1 MVICLRYR
9 YNSGENLEKIAKV
22 SNCKYKL
29 RKLSVGLVSVG
40 TMLTAT
46 TVMGNEVSQPTTT
59 EVTTSPVAIESSS
72 TSATASES
80 IMAEAQTPTT
90 TTKTAQLESA
100 KVESEQIS
108 EKTPKQQPTANSQQE
123 SSSSKVTPRSK
134 RSTDSLPGQPQL
146 MEVETITVDKE
157 KTERTIKDGTANN
170 SSSDKKLIKNRD
182 GEQREIAE
190 ITRQVKVGENQ
201 NEIEVTLTVTPKE
214 IDKGAEIII
223 LLDTSKKMSDEDF
236 NTAKENIKKIV
247 TTLTS
252 KSTDTSP
259 NYNSR
264 NSVRLISFY
273 RKINDPISLT
283 AENVDAELDK
293 IWQVAKQDWN
303 WGVDLQGAIHKARE
317 IFNKEK
323 NSGKR
328 QHIVLFSQGEATFS
342 FDVKD
347 KTKLDQEIVKDP
359 ITSSNILLPWFDRT
373 TNKANLVT
381 DGEKLLKMLESLG
394 FNRYQG
400 LLDGVASNGNTLLG
414 FGSALLGTNNPLDYV
429 TLADL
434 NTKNTTDF
442 NYSKRLG
449 EGYNH
454 RSYYKQEKES
464 IPLETTVKNA
474 IKKKLKE
481 IHQKSDQKWI
491 KLDSLGLNK
500 LPVAVLDIIGIKGN
514 AESAEEVFIDYVVDY
529 LFSKRNHVYY
539 NHNLSAQA
547 EAKMARDEGITF
559 YAFDVTDPNRIA
571 KETKSNSRSEAY
583 TEYLKKKEEEAK
595 ALYKKRNDEFDKYLK
610 AMSDQNTFFTD
621 VENSDKFKDILEK
634 VIVTETFEDKVTVA
648 DQWKK
653 PSQYKDNNGGKQ
665 TVKHTSSSS
674 GLFSTTKE
682 SLTWTISKEQ
692 MQKAFE
698 SGTPLTLSYKLNIDN
713 TKLKTALNKRRKKRS
728 TATDTNDSLTE
739 KIISNQIS
747 YQVNKKSANGQK
759 LDDVTLTYD
768 TKLVSI
774 PEITVEIEVPKLPE
788 KPLVEPMMPLQ
799 PAIPFVPETPNND
812 GLEISGGS
820 SEIDIVEDTDSGIE
834 SGAANGAISI
844 QENTDPLVEITVDTQ
859 PGMSGQSEIMTTIED
874 TKSEEADTI
883 IGGNVIDITEDSL
896 TDNQHTESVENS
908 TDHNQEIIED
918 TKPESDTIS
927 VGGQSDPIDI
937 TEDTLSN
944 LSGQSDNDATDDTI
958 IEDTRQTDV
967 IIGGQANS
975 VDMVEETQPGM
986 SGFNEATVVEEDTR
1000 PKLQF
1005 HFDNEEPTSAI
1016 NKAIS
1021 QTPVTRADNNLPQTG
1036 DKDTLEA
1043 FFTITA
1049 LTVIGAA
1056 GLLSKKDRKNQI
1068 D

>member
-1 MVICLRYR
+1 M
-9 YNSGENLEKIAKV
+9 EKIAKV

-80 IMAEAQTPTT
+80 TMAEAQTPTT

-108 EKTPKQQPTANSQQE
+108 EKTPKQQP

-273 RKINDPISLT
+273 RKINGPISLT

-400 LLDGVASNGNTLLG
+400 LLGGVASNGNTLLG

-583 TEYLKKKEEEAK
+583 TEYLKKKEEET
-595 ALYKKRNDEFDKYLK
+595 KKLAEERNKKFDAYLK
-610 AMSDQNTFFTD
+610 EMSDDKKFLESVND
-621 VENSDKFKDILEK
+621 KDKFKDILSELK
-634 VIVTETFEDKVTVA
+634 IIDKFDDKVTA
-648 DQWKK
+648 KKDSWKITGENDAIK
-653 PSQYKDNNGGKQ
+653 VS
-665 TVKHTSSSS
+665 HTSA
-674 GLFSTTKE
+674 STSWLGSTSE

-874 TKSEEADTI
+874 TKSEETDAI
-883 IGGNVIDITEDSL
+883 IGGNVIDITEDSI
-896 TDNQHTESVENS
+896 TDNQHTESGENS

-944 LSGQSDNDATDDTI
+944 LSGQSNNDATDDTI

-1005 HFDNEEPTSAI
+1005 HFDNEDPIPAI

-1056 GLLSKKDRKNQI
+1056 GLLSKRDRKNQI
-1068 D
+1068 N

>member
-1 MVICLRYR
+1 MVICLR

-80 IMAEAQTPTT
+80 TMAEAQTPTT

-108 EKTPKQQPTANSQQE
+108 EKTPKQQPTANSQQP

-273 RKINDPISLT
+273 RKINGPISLT

-583 TEYLKKKEEEAK
+583 TEYLKKKEEET
-595 ALYKKRNDEFDKYLK
+595 KKLAEERNKKFDAYLK
-610 AMSDQNTFFTD
+610 EMSDDKKFLESVND
-621 VENSDKFKDILEK
+621 KDKFKDILSELK
-634 VIVTETFEDKVTVA
+634 IIDKFDDKVTA
-648 DQWKK
+648 KKDSWKITGENDAIK
-653 PSQYKDNNGGKQ
+653 VS
-665 TVKHTSSSS
+665 HTSA
-674 GLFSTTKE
+674 STSWLGSTSE

-874 TKSEEADTI
+874 TKSEETDAI
-883 IGGNVIDITEDSL
+883 IGGNVIDITEDSI
-896 TDNQHTESVENS
+896 TDNQHTESGENS

-944 LSGQSDNDATDDTI
+944 LSGQSNNDATDDTI

-1005 HFDNEEPTSAI
+1005 HFDNEDPIPAI

-1056 GLLSKKDRKNQI
+1056 GLLSKRDRKNQI
-1068 D
+1068 N

>member
-1 MVICLRYR
+1 M
-9 YNSGENLEKIAKV
+9 EKIAKV

-80 IMAEAQTPTT
+80 TMAEAQTPTT

-108 EKTPKQQPTANSQQE
+108 EKTPKQQPTANSQQPTANSQQP

-273 RKINDPISLT
+273 RKINGPISLT

-400 LLDGVASNGNTLLG
+400 LLGGVASNGNTLLG

-583 TEYLKKKEEEAK
+583 TEYLKKKEEET
-595 ALYKKRNDEFDKYLK
+595 KKLAEERNKKFDAYLK
-610 AMSDQNTFFTD
+610 EMSDDKKFLESVND
-621 VENSDKFKDILEK
+621 KDKFKDILSELK
-634 VIVTETFEDKVTVA
+634 IIDKFDDKVTA
-648 DQWKK
+648 KKDSWKITGENDAIK
-653 PSQYKDNNGGKQ
+653 VS
-665 TVKHTSSSS
+665 HTSA
-674 GLFSTTKE
+674 STSWLGSTSE

-874 TKSEEADTI
+874 TKSEETDAI
-883 IGGNVIDITEDSL
+883 IGGNVIDITEDSI
-896 TDNQHTESVENS
+896 TDNQHTESGENS

-944 LSGQSDNDATDDTI
+944 LSGQSNNDATDDTI

-1005 HFDNEEPTSAI
+1005 HFDNEDPIPAI

-1056 GLLSKKDRKNQI
+1056 GLLSKRDRKNQI
-1068 D
+1068 N